1 MNNLISIGDMKID
14 FTNKMPLKNY
24 DGGFFVPVNENTNNT
39 SEHLSLM
46 FKLNKHSYSIICSTG
61 EIYGDYSQLICPVIF
76 NNIT

>member
-14 FTNKMPLKNY
+14 FTNKILLKDY
-24 DGGFFVPVNENTNNT
+24 EGGFFVPVYENTNDI

-46 FKLNKHSYSIICSTG
+46 YKSPHVGYSIICSTG
-61 EIYGDYSQLICPVIF
+61 EIYGYNSQLICPVIF

>member
-14 FTNKMPLKNY
+14 FTNKMLLKDY
-24 DGGFFVPVNENTNNT
+24 EGGFFVPVNENTNNT

-46 FKLNKHSYSIICSTG
+46 YKSPYTEYPIICSTG
-61 EIYGDYSQLICPVIF
+61 EIYFYFYQLICPVIF

>member
-1 MNNLISIGDMKID
+1 MNNFISIGDMKID
-14 FTNKMPLKNY
+14 LTNKMPLKNY
-24 DGGFFVPVNENTNNT
+24 DSGFFVPVYENTNDI

-46 FKLNKHSYSIICSTG
+46 YKSPHVGYPIICSTG